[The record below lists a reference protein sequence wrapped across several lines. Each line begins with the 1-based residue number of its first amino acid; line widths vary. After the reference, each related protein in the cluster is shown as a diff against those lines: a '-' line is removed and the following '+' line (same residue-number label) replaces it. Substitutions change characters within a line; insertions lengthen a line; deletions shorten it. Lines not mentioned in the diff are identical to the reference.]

1 MMRLR
6 AELRHY
12 RTALRRL
19 HRSRGYGIH
28 SPFAFR
34 FVRDVLR
41 GRRCRYYADSELTA
55 ARRRLKRRGADGVP
69 SSGMLRRLHRVV
81 SHLQPSRVIIY
92 GNPDQLTVMA
102 VTLASARATQ
112 LHVTAGG
119 PPPTLLSGDMI
130 YINAADGCETLSEA
144 ICDALQAEGC
154 IYLTDIRDGRIRTL
168 FGHLR
173 RELAHAQIFCNDRE
187 AVLVC
192 RRDFTAQYYSLWF

>member
-55 ARRRLKRRGADGVP
+55 ARRRLKRRGTDGVP

-92 GNPDQLTVMA
+92 GNPDPLSVMA

-112 LHVTAGG
+112 LHVPPGG
-119 PPPTLLSGDMI
+119 CPTLLSGDMI
-130 YINAADGCETLSEA
+130 YINTTDGCETLSET
-144 ICDALQAEGC
+144 ICDALQADGC
-154 IYLTDIRDGRIRTL
+154 IYLTDIRDGRIRAL
-168 FGHLR
+168 FERLR
-173 RELAHAQIFCNDRE
+173 HGLSHAQIFCNDRE
-187 AVLVC
+187 AVMVC